1 METILS
7 QDLLLPLSEIYID
20 FLNYRAKK
28 EFMEGTTAAG
38 KTTIG
43 AIKFML
49 RVAESK
55 QKYHMIA
62 SADIRNRRKKRNQS
76 RARHFRCIWFP
87 CRVQRFRR
95 CEYQAST
102 YKIHYTKGHKN
113 YLRLW
118 IWR

>member
-1 METILS
+1 MTETILR
-7 QDLLLPLSEIYID
+7 QDLLLPLSQIYID

-62 SADIRNRRKKRNQS
+62 SADIRNRRKKRNQP
-76 RARHFRCIWFP
+76 RAWNFRCVWLS
-87 CRVQRFRR
+87 CRIQRCRR
-95 CEYQAST
+95 RKY
-102 YKIHYTKGHKN
+102 
-113 YLRLW
+113 
-118 IWR
+118 